1 MEDVVNKIR
10 LNNKLWFTVLGNK
23 MVFGDNSDTSD
34 CHYTISFGNR
44 SGHFDLH
51 LTNEKSKTHFS
62 VFKISHHNIA
72 EHLPQILN
80 KVINSVVELERV
92 DDNELKSIGTTV
104 YRFTD
109 LGDVFTEFS
118 PLMKKNKLVIDKD
131 SQDFKLIV
139 DNLVA
144 KSVVSEVDTG
154 QLKTITTFT
163 GLLRTS
169 DKDELIGKN
178 PLFGNEIFRLKK
190 FDLDFNSVMEKIL
203 GTDTYN
209 TILSKIDEGILT
221 LKTA

>member
-62 VFKISHHNIA
+62 VFKMSHQNIA
-72 EHLPQILN
+72 EKLPQILG
-80 KVINSVVELERV
+80 KVINSVFELERI
-92 DDNELKSIGTTV
+92 DDKELKSTGATV
-104 YRFTD
+104 YRFAD
-109 LGDVFTEFS
+109 LGDVLAEFS
-118 PLMKKNKLVIDKD
+118 PLIKKDKLVIDKD

-139 DNLVA
+139 DKLVA
-144 KSVVSEVDTG
+144 KSVLSEVDLT
-154 QLKTITTFT
+154 QLNKLSTFM
-163 GLLRTS
+163 GLLRTA
-169 DKDELIGKN
+169 DKNELIGRN

-203 GTDTYN
+203 GNDTYN
-209 TILSKIDEGILT
+209 SILSKIDEGILT
-221 LKTA
+221 LKTE

>member
-62 VFKISHHNIA
+62 VFKMSHQNIA
-72 EHLPQILN
+72 ENLPQILG
-80 KVINSVVELERV
+80 KVINSVFELERI
-92 DDNELKSIGTTV
+92 DDKELKSTGATV
-104 YRFTD
+104 YRFAD
-109 LGDVFTEFS
+109 LGDVLAEFL
-118 PLMKKNKLVIDKD
+118 PLIKKDKLVIDKD

-139 DNLVA
+139 DKLVA
-144 KSVVSEVDTG
+144 KSVLSEVDLT
-154 QLKTITTFT
+154 QLNKLSTFM
-163 GLLRTS
+163 GLLRTA
-169 DKDELIGKN
+169 DKNELIGRN

-203 GTDTYN
+203 GNDTYN
-209 TILSKIDEGILT
+209 SILSKIDEGILT
-221 LKTA
+221 LKTE